1 MALAEKVT
9 GKMNGFTA
17 EKNVTVDGTTYKK
30 SAKGTPITT
39 GMNTSVGKDV
49 SVYLDQYGYAA
60 FVDADDTLQYAVIL
74 AYEVGSR
81 LDNPRAKLLFTDGTT
96 KKVDVKA
103 LKTDK
108 STVYTGKSLTDY
120 TSSASANSNL
130 NKYDVVSLHRQQR
143 RGVHPDPGG

>member
-74 AYEVGSR
+74 AYEKGSR
-81 LDNPRAKLLFTDGTT
+81 LESARAKLLFTDGTT

-103 LKTDK
+103 LKKNDGT
-108 STVYTGKSLTDY
+108 TVTPVNLADY
-120 TSSASANSNL
+120 TSANSDL
-130 NKYDVVSLHRQQR
+130 NKYDVVSYTVNSDEEYTLLSLIHI
-143 RGVHPDPGG
+143 